1 MFRISRKVDYAIH
14 LMASLAEQP
23 MGKLKSTAL
32 LSKELE
38 IPLPFLHQIAHTL
51 MQHGLLQAVP
61 GPTGGLGLKKESAH
75 ISIFDIISA
84 MEGDIKLAPC
94 KDNAEPCPREN
105 RCFTHSLWESLQD
118 EMIQKLK
125 LVPLSSLHPAE

>member
-14 LMASLAEQP
+14 LMASLSEQP
-23 MGKLKSTAL
+23 MGKLKSTAS

-61 GPTGGLGLKKESAH
+61 GPTGGLGLKKKSMD
-75 ISIFDIISA
+75 ISIFDIVFA
-84 MEGDIKLAPC
+84 VEGDIKLAPC

-105 RCFTHSLWESLQD
+105 HCFTHPLWESMQD

-125 LVPLSSLHPAE
+125 LLSLDSLHPEI